1 MVRIALAQVSAKEG
15 LRSPIFCYCE
25 YCDAKFREHLGAESY
40 ANVAVLCSL
49 QQAYG
54 KQMSYPMAISRML
67 SDEQIPHLKRR

>member
-1 MVRIALAQVSAKEG
+1 
-15 LRSPIFCYCE
+15 
-25 YCDAKFREHLGAESY
+25 
-40 ANVAVLCSL
+40 VAVLCSL